1 MSKPLVIQYM
11 NLLHKH
17 QNSDAK
23 AVKKFMQ
30 KHVDDEVF
38 VSRAAVLR
46 SIFVMS
52 KALKESNGSQ
62 ND

>member
-1 MSKPLVIQYM
+1 M

-17 QNSDAK
+17 QNPDAK